1 MKGMRLTMKAKQD
14 TKKALQ
20 PTKAMQ
26 DLTTHQNSCQ
36 LNYDTNAQKKEAE
49 PPLRICNLKQLSIS
63 LGCSP
68 NHVYK
73 LIELGMP
80 YHQLSEKSRRY
91 YVLDEVLN
99 WLSSAGLK
107 KTVTWR

>member
-1 MKGMRLTMKAKQD
+1 METED
-14 TKKALQ
+14 TKKVLQ

-26 DLTTHQNSCQ
+26 DLSTTHQNSCQ
-36 LNYDTNAQKKEAE
+36 QNYDTDVPEKKGIK
-49 PPLRICNLKQLSIS
+49 ICNLKQLCSY
-63 LGCSP
+63 LGCSQ
-68 NHVYK
+68 NHIYK
-73 LIELGMP
+73 LISLGMP

-91 YVLDEVLN
+91 YVLSEVIG